1 MAKLLEEKKGTPKD
15 NRHANTHSYYARML
29 NEAEKRDFTKAAGI
43 EGVDEEIALIR
54 LEIRKVMTGGD
65 DANLKTLIKAT
76 NALER
81 LVRTKYQITKSK
93 GKGLK
98 EAIGNV
104 IKDIAIPLGI
114 NVGTAALSKRV

>member
-1 MAKLLEEKKGTPKD
+1 MAKLSEVKKGVPKS
-15 NRHANTHSYYARML
+15 NQNSSTTNYYARML
-29 NEAEKRDFTKAAGI
+29 NEAEKRDFLKAAGI
-43 EGVDEEIALIR
+43 DGVDDEVALLR
-54 LEIRKVMTGGD
+54 LEIKRVMTGGD
-65 DANLKTLIKAT
+65 DTNLKTLIKAT

-81 LVRTKYQITKSK
+81 LVRTKYQISKSQ

-114 NVGTAALSKRV
+114 NVGSAILGKKL